1 MTTVVAS
8 FNIKEDKQAEA
19 EAALKEM
26 AAADEA
32 NEPGALA
39 YAIHRDENDLTRIV
53 FFEIYTDRDA
63 FKTHT
68 GTPHFMAFQQ
78 KLAAL
83 ANLSTVRIQ
92 QLERVAGFVRA
103 DA

>member
-19 EAALKEM
+19 EEALKEM
-26 AAADEA
+26 AAAVES

-39 YAIHRDENDLTRIV
+39 YAIHRDEKDPTRIV
-53 FFEIYTDRDA
+53 FFEMYADRDA

-83 ANLSTVRIQ
+83 ADLSTVSIQ
-92 QLERVAGFVRA
+92 RLERIAGFVRA

>member
-19 EAALKEM
+19 EEALKEM
-26 AAADEA
+26 AAAVEA

-39 YAIHRDENDLTRIV
+39 YIAHRSQKEPTEIT
-53 FFEIYTDRDA
+53 FFEVYADA
-63 FKTHT
+63 EAARAHRQ
-68 GTPHFMAFQQ
+68 TPHYATLQRS
-78 KLAAL
+78 LAQFAD
-83 ANLSTVRIQ
+83 LSTIKVDR
-92 QLERVAGFVRA
+92 LERIAGFVRA